1 MPPHKIW
8 AEKGASSAMTATEKN
23 SYRLTAVLTVRADG
37 KKLPILFII
46 KGRDGGYLER
56 NEIPSYPEGHLYA
69 VQENAWMY
77 NVTWKMYILELL
89 RYLNYSV

>member
-37 KKLPILFII
+37 KKLLILFII

-56 NEIPSYPEGHLYA
+56 NEIPSYPEGHLYTCSEECLDG
-69 VQENAWMY
+69 QCDMENVYPGA
-77 NVTWKMYILELL
+77 NKVFKL
-89 RYLNYSV
+89 